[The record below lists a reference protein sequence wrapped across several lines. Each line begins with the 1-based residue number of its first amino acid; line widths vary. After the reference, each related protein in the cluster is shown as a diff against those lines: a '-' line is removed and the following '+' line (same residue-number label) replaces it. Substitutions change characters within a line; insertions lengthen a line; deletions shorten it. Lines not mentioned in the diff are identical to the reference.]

1 MSYKRALWHSG
12 LTYQQTCTHCRTVL
26 RYTDYSLGFR
36 AWYPDGFVYCPKCN
50 GPLRHNELYAI
61 NEDGTPMYPQSSA
74 QQIYNQPPDQ
84 QQMPQQPM
92 NQQPMNQ
99 PPMNQPPMYQQPVNQ
114 PFAQEPAPQQPVILD
129 PVGAPQPP
137 VQQPEAVQTDAQ
149 IPVKYFCVNCGR
161 SYTPGYD
168 HFCSNCGTKLD

>member
-1 MSYKRALWHSG
+1 
-12 LTYQQTCTHCRTVL
+12 
-26 RYTDYSLGFR
+26 
-36 AWYPDGFVYCPKCN
+36 
-50 GPLRHNELYAI
+50 
-61 NEDGTPMYPQSSA
+61 MYPQASA

-92 NQQPMNQ
+92 NQ
-99 PPMNQPPMYQQPVNQ
+99 
-114 PFAQEPAPQQPVILD
+114 PFAPQQPVNLD
-129 PVGAPQPP
+129 SAGAPQPP

-149 IPVKYFCVNCGR
+149 IPVKYFCVKCGR

>member
-84 QQMPQQPM
+84 QQIP
-92 NQQPMNQ
+92 Q
-99 PPMNQPPMYQQPVNQ
+99 PPMNQPPMPQPPMNQQPVNQ
-114 PFAQEPAPQQPVILD
+114 PFAPQQPVILD